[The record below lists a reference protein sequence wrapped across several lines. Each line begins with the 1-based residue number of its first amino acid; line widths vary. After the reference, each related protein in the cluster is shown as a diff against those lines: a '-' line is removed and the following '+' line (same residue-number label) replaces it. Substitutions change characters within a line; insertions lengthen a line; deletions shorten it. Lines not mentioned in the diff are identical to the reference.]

1 MSPVGL
7 HVGASGFTADA
18 VVIGGGFY
26 GCETALELKRLGFG
40 RVIVAEREPGLL
52 RRASFVN
59 QARVHNGYHYP
70 RAFAT
75 ALKSRENFERFVSDY
90 DYAVMHDLEKY
101 YAIARGSR
109 VSADQFETFCEN
121 IGAFCRPARREISQ
135 LFEAG
140 TMERVFHVRELAFD
154 ARKLAAALQERM
166 ERNGV
171 ELRTS
176 TEARVLSYDDKGV
189 HLDVAGRHERAAY
202 VFNCTYAELE
212 GAGVTIKTR
221 IKKELTEMALITPPP
236 QVHGRGFTVMD
247 GPFFSTMPFPTAGLH
262 TLSHVRYTPHE
273 ASEDPSRATMR
284 PIRSNSVAMM
294 RDAARFMPCLE
305 HAKVVQSI
313 YEVKAV
319 LLRNE
324 DDDARPIL
332 VEPCDEGGRILSILG
347 AKIDNVYELQ
357 QYLRGQAWH

>member
-1 MSPVGL
+1 MSLDSMHIGISGL
-7 HVGASGFTADA
+7 TTDA

-90 DYAVMHDLEKY
+90 SYAVMHDLEKY

-109 VSADQFETFCEN
+109 VSADQFENFCQN

-154 ARKLAAALQERM
+154 TRKLAAALQERM
-166 ERNGV
+166 KRAGV
-171 ELRTS
+171 ELHTG
-176 TEARVLSYDDKGV
+176 TEARVLSSDDGGV
-189 HLDVAGRHERAAY
+189 HLDIGGRHERAAY

-212 GAGVTIKTR
+212 GVGVTIKTR
-221 IKKELTEMALITPPP
+221 IKKELTEMVLIAPPP
-236 QVHGRGFTVMD
+236 QVQGRGFTVMD

-273 ASEDPSRATMR
+273 ASEDPSGAAIR
-284 PIRSNSVAMM
+284 PIKSNSIAMI

-305 HAKVVQSI
+305 HARVIESI
-313 YEVKAV
+313 YEIKAV

-332 VEPCDEGGRILSILG
+332 VETCDDSRRILSILG
-347 AKIDNVYELQ
+347 AKIDNVYELK
-357 QYLRGQAWH
+357 QYLRGQIWH